1 MTPRFYLLLLCSG
14 FLWSACQERLPTISD
29 FDNSAW
35 QSDKMGCQG
44 QRAASFETLLAQ
56 KQMLM
61 GLSQKNLVA
70 LLGKPDEQ
78 RLHKRNQKYYVY
90 YLEGSSQCKA
100 AQTRYLLF
108 RFSALDNITEILL
121 KEE

>member
-1 MTPRFYLLLLCSG
+1 MILRFYVLLLGGLL
-14 FLWSACQERLPTISD
+14 LWGACQERLPVIAD
-29 FDNSAW
+29 FDQKAW

-44 QRAASFETLLAQ
+44 QRAASFEPLFAQ
-56 KQMLM
+56 KQLLM
-61 GLSQKNLVA
+61 GLSQKKLVA

-100 AQTRYLLF
+100 PKTRYLLF
-108 RFSALDNITEILL
+108 RFSALDNITEVLL

>member
-1 MTPRFYLLLLCSG
+1 MKLRLNLLLLCG
-14 FLWSACQERLPTISD
+14 LLAWGCQERLPSLSN
-29 FDNSAW
+29 FDQKAW
-35 QSDKMGCQG
+35 QNDKMGCQG
-44 QRAASFETLLAQ
+44 QRLQSFESLLAQ
-56 KQMLM
+56 KQSLM
-61 GLSQKNLVA
+61 GLSQKKLMA

-90 YLEGSSQCKA
+90 YLEGSASCKA

-108 RFSALDNITEILL
+108 RFSALDNITEVLL